1 MTLLVRA
8 FRTTDNLH
16 EEGTLLNTP
25 NKLTVLRVLMVP
37 LFLLFLFVE
46 AIPLH
51 WLWALIVF
59 AAAAIT
65 DSLDGHLARKNG
77 QVTTFGKFL
86 DPLADKILVL
96 SAMIAFIEL
105 DICGAVPII
114 IMIGREFMVT
124 SLRLVAVSASG
135 KVIAAGILGKVKTVV
150 QMVSVILIMV
160 LAMVAELNI
169 LPFALPVGL
178 IGEVLMWISAVL
190 STVSGVEY
198 IWKNREAITQFK

>member
-1 MTLLVRA
+1 M
-8 FRTTDNLH
+8 
-16 EEGTLLNTP
+16 LLNTP
-25 NKLTVLRVLMVP
+25 NKLTVLRVIMVP
-37 LFLLFLFVE
+37 VFLMFLFVD

-59 AAAAIT
+59 AAASIT
-65 DSLDGHLARKNG
+65 DTLDGHLARKNG

-105 DICGAVPII
+105 GLCGAVPVIL
-114 IMIGREFMVT
+114 MIAREFMVT
-124 SLRLVAVSASG
+124 SLRLVAVSGSG

-150 QMVSVILIMV
+150 QMVSVIVIMA
-160 LAMVAELNI
+160 LAFVSNLNV
-169 LPFALPVGL
+169 LPFILPVGL
-178 IGEVLMWISAVL
+178 IGEVLMWISAAL
-190 STVSGVEY
+190 STVSGAEY

>member
-1 MTLLVRA
+1 M
-8 FRTTDNLH
+8 
-16 EEGTLLNTP
+16 LLNTP
-25 NKLTVLRVLMVP
+25 NKLTVLRVIMVP
-37 LFLLFLFVE
+37 VFLMFLFVD

-59 AAAAIT
+59 AAASIT
-65 DSLDGHLARKNG
+65 DTLDGHLARKNG

-105 DICGAVPII
+105 GLCGAVPVIL
-114 IMIGREFMVT
+114 MIAREFMVT
-124 SLRLVAVSASG
+124 SLRLVAVSGSG

-150 QMVSVILIMV
+150 QMVSVIVIMA
-160 LAMVAELNI
+160 LAFVSSLNV
-169 LPFALPVGL
+169 LPFILPVGL
-178 IGEVLMWISAVL
+178 IGEVLMWISAAL
-190 STVSGVEY
+190 STVSGAEY

>member
-1 MTLLVRA
+1 M
-8 FRTTDNLH
+8 
-16 EEGTLLNTP
+16 NTP

-37 LFLLFLFVE
+37 LFLLFLFVD

-59 AAAAIT
+59 AAASIT
-65 DSLDGHLARKNG
+65 DTLDGHLARKNG

-105 DICGAVPII
+105 GLCGAVPVIL
-114 IMIGREFMVT
+114 MIAREFMVQA
-124 SLRLVAVSASG
+124 LRLVAVSGSG

-150 QMVSVILIMV
+150 QMVSVILIMA
-160 LAMVAELNI
+160 LAFVASLNV

-178 IGEVLMWISAVL
+178 IGEILMWISAIL
-190 STVSGVEY
+190 STVSGAEY

>member
-1 MTLLVRA
+1 M
-8 FRTTDNLH
+8 
-16 EEGTLLNTP
+16 LLNTP

-37 LFLLFLFVE
+37 VFLMFLFVD

-59 AAAAIT
+59 AAASIT
-65 DSLDGHLARKNG
+65 DTLDGHLARKNG

-105 DICGAVPII
+105 GLCGAVPVIL
-114 IMIGREFMVT
+114 MIAREFMVQA
-124 SLRLVAVSASG
+124 LRLVAVSGSG

-150 QMVSVILIMV
+150 QMVSVIVIMV
-160 LAMVAELNI
+160 LAFVSSLNV
-169 LPFALPVGL
+169 LPFLLPVGL
-178 IGEVLMWISAVL
+178 IGEVLMWISAAL
-190 STVSGVEY
+190 STVSGAEY